1 VIAWTV
7 LGSGTHLASAR
18 RASPGHLAVAGE
30 RRFLFDCGPGTFH
43 ALARAGSAPER
54 IDACFV
60 THLHPDHVSDLVPLL
75 FRLRNLAK
83 EKGEDRGFTVVGPP
97 GFGAFVRSLRLA
109 HAPFLETENFRL
121 AVREGEAGVERF
133 GDAAIRS
140 APVAHGLAALAYR
153 IDFGEG
159 GSAVYSGDTGRSAEL
174 VRLARGASLLV
185 IEAALSEGSEDP
197 FHLTPSGA
205 ARIASEAGVGAM
217 LLVHLDPEGDDAD
230 RAASCRDFFAGKV
243 ILAEDL
249 LTLRVEGGEVR

>member
-1 VIAWTV
+1 MIAWTV
-7 LGSGTHLASAR
+7 LGSGTHLPSAR

-43 ALARAGSAPER
+43 ALARAGLAPER

-75 FRLRNLAK
+75 FRLRNLVK
-83 EKGEDRGFTVVGPP
+83 EKGEGHAFPLAGPP

-109 HAPFLETENFRL
+109 HAPFLETENLRL
-121 AVREGEAGVERF
+121 SIHEGDTGVLRF
-133 GDAAIRS
+133 GDATIRR

-153 IDFGEG
+153 IDCGEG
-159 GSAVYSGDTGRSAEL
+159 GSAVYTGDTGRSAEL
-174 VRLARGASLLV
+174 VRLARGVTLLV
-185 IEAALSEGSEDP
+185 IEAGVPEGRGDP

-205 ARIASEAGVGAM
+205 ARIAAEAGAKAM

-249 LTLRVEGGEVR
+249 LTVRAEGGEVL